1 MLTQGKM
8 VKMYSLI
15 AILSKSVQEFMLI
28 YF

>member
-15 AILSKSVQEFMLI
+15 AILPKSVQEFMLI